1 MPSHGSVTKAG
12 KVRSATPKIEPK
24 PKEFPPPRIRNRRNY
39 VKRIL
44 NAQMS
49 SAVGS
54 TTSALASSALVAISS
69 W

>member
-1 MPSHGSVTKAG
+1 MERPAGETSPDMPSHGSVTKAG

-49 SAVGS
+49 SAVGRGI
-54 TTSALASSALVAISS
+54 A
-69 W
+69 